1 MIAAKLLSPFRLAQ
15 FASPIGVYQWVVQIM
30 LSTQVYARPDQLF
43 SGTHAEPLAWA
54 LVSNG
59 GDKMPSA
66 WQVCFAN
73 QPA

>member
-15 FASPIGVYQWVVQIM
+15 FGPPIGVYQWVIEIV
-30 LSTQVYARPDQLF
+30 LSTQVDARPDQLI

-54 LVSNG
+54 LVSSG
-59 GDKMPSA
+59 GGKMPSV
-66 WQVCFAN
+66 WQAFSAS

>member
-15 FASPIGVYQWVVQIM
+15 FASPIGVYQWVVKIM

-43 SGTHAEPLAWA
+43 SETHAEPLAWA
-54 LVSNG
+54 LVSSA

-66 WQVCFAN
+66 WQACFAN

>member
-1 MIAAKLLSPFRLAQ
+1 MLTPELLSPFRLAQ
-15 FASPIGVYQWVVQIM
+15 FASPIGVYQWVIEIV

-54 LVSNG
+54 LVSSA

-66 WQVCFAN
+66 WQACFAN